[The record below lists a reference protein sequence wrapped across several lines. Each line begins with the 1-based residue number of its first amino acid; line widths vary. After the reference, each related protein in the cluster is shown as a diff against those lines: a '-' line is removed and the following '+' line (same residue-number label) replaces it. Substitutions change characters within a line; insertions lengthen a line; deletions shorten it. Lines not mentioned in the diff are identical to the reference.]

1 MNYLIFDLEWNN
13 TFGRDVNINEII
25 EIGAVLLDDSLL
37 EIGRFSTFVRPQIA
51 RKLNSRTKNL
61 THITNQDIQNGIPFP
76 QAVSELTD
84 FMGTEETTALSWG
97 DTDLRVLIENL
108 KCFLHRERIPFLT
121 NYLDLQKYYHTVT
134 ERPLNQQAS
143 LSSAAESLHIDPE
156 KYALHRALDDSLLS
170 ADCFRAIF
178 NAERIMQMIRRCD
191 ESFYQ
196 RLLFKPYI
204 INDLESPLIDSS
216 KMVCSCDRCGGKMQ
230 RVTSWKFFNSAFH
243 AVFFCRT
250 CNRKL
255 NFSIRFK
262 KYYDH
267 LDVRTRAVEYVRKRD
282 KCGEKG
288 LNDPHGQGKA
298 DMMNKATNKS

>member
-25 EIGAVLLDDSLL
+25 EIGAVLLDGSLM
-37 EIGRFSTFVRPQIA
+37 EIGRFSTFVRPRIA
-51 RKLNSRTKNL
+51 RKLNSRTKSL
-61 THITNQDIQNGIPFP
+61 THITNQDIQNGISFQ
-76 QAVSELTD
+76 QAISELTD
-84 FMGTEETTALSWG
+84 FMGSEETAALSWG

-108 KCFLHRERIPFLT
+108 KCFLHREQIPFLT
-121 NYLDLQKYYHTVT
+121 NYLDLQKYYHAVT

-143 LSSAAESLHIDPE
+143 LAHAAESLRIDPD

-178 NAERIMQMIRRCD
+178 DIGRTMQMIQQCD
-191 ESFYQ
+191 QSFYE
-196 RLLFKPYI
+196 RLLFKPYVI
-204 INDLESPLIDSS
+204 SDLESPLIDRSR
-216 KMVCSCDRCGGKMQ
+216 MVCSCDRCGGKMQ

-255 NFSIRFK
+255 SFSIRFK

-267 LDVRTRAVEYVRKRD
+267 LDVRTRIVEYVRKR
-282 KCGEKG
+282 
-288 LNDPHGQGKA
+288 
-298 DMMNKATNKS
+298 NKSGEHGMGNNPERKEMSVHKTADKS

>member
-51 RKLNSRTKNL
+51 RKLNSRTKSL
-61 THITNQDIQNGIPFP
+61 THITNQDIQNGIPFQ
-76 QAVSELTD
+76 QAVDKLTD
-84 FMGTEETTALSWG
+84 FMGMEETTALSWG

-108 KCFLHRERIPFLT
+108 KCFLHREQIPFLT

-143 LSSAAESLHIDPE
+143 LTHAAESLQIDPE

-178 NAERIMQMIRRCD
+178 DPECAKNMTQHCD
-191 ESFYQ
+191 DNFYQ

-204 INDLESPLIDSS
+204 INDLENPLIDTG
-216 KMVCSCDRCGGKMQ
+216 KMICYCDRCGGKMQ

-243 AVFFCRT
+243 AVFFCRP

-267 LDVRTRAVEYVRKRD
+267 LDIRTKATECVRKR
-282 KCGEKG
+282 
-288 LNDPHGQGKA
+288 
-298 DMMNKATNKS
+298 NKAGEHGIS